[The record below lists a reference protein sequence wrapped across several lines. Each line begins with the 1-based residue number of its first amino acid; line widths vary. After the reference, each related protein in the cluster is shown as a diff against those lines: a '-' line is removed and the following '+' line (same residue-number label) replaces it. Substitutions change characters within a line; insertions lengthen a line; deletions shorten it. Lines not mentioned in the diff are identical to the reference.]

1 MFSYTQE
8 VDGPCLGIATRQ
20 ALRSLLPRIVEEARE
35 GEKPVKG
42 VGQTFISVEVEL
54 RTTRSGLGIFMSSH
68 RLFLFL
74 CESRTCIP
82 TCSCTRT

>member
-8 VDGPCLGIATRQ
+8 EDGPCLGIATRQ

-42 VGQTFISVEVEL
+42 MG
-54 RTTRSGLGIFMSSH
+54 
-68 RLFLFL
+68 
-74 CESRTCIP
+74 
-82 TCSCTRT
+82 